1 MQVKLCPTAKLWL
14 MACSCYW
21 QLRQLFLWFIGPSQ
35 VNRIIRVMRVTQ
47 CDPLGRQRNA
57 NRYSSPSTCDEDYL
71 NGGMV
76 SCIPFSGTTNC
87 QEMICTTTTQ
97 KWRTITCTVLP
108 GKPGHDHLHLLRYTG
123 ILYHYT
129 KEQIR
134 ILADEACC
142 HSSVNR
148 STFIRNLKTELSVA
162 TVKGSA
168 LVFQAC
174 ISQLA
179 RKTGKAFQKGAT
191 CPHAE
196 VG

>member
-1 MQVKLCPTAKLWL
+1 MCVGHNPLSTFEFDL
-14 MACSCYW
+14 
-21 QLRQLFLWFIGPSQ
+21 QLTVVIEFSRFLEVSGYTYATLAHETHG
-35 VNRIIRVMRVTQ
+35 R
-47 CDPLGRQRNA
+47 LG
-57 NRYSSPSTCDEDYL
+57 DEA
-71 NGGMV
+71 
-76 SCIPFSGTTNC
+76 
-87 QEMICTTTTQ
+87 
-97 KWRTITCTVLP
+97 
-108 GKPGHDHLHLLRYTG
+108 
-123 ILYHYT
+123 

-162 TVKGSA
+162 TVKGDA

-179 RKTGKAFQKGAT
+179 RKTGKAF
-191 CPHAE
+191 HAE